1 MLRSWA
7 RNRNRASIDVFEW
20 QYTTTAVYAQRQRRE
35 LDAFDIIIHV
45 GQKSEELC
53 LIAYIFTILR
63 LISTIWRITG
73 ALCSEFKYL
82 GHIIS
87 NNEHDDNDVLR
98 EVRAMFT
105 RTNILARR
113 FSSCSVSVKTVLFRS
128 YCICFYGMEL
138 WKCYSSSTV
147 NRLRSCYIKCM
158 KLFFNYS
165 KYYSVTDVDQTAT
178 TKFRYSNMCAILR
191 HF

>member
-1 MLRSWA
+1 MQTMLSCWPRQFMVCLQLLINMLA
-7 RNRNRASIDVFEW
+7 DCALTIDMLCNTDKTVCMIFPPKNKRQVVTSVFPCFKMNN
-20 QYTTTAVYAQRQRRE
+20 
-35 LDAFDIIIHV
+35 LDLKYVD
-45 GQKSEELC
+45 
-53 LIAYIFTILR
+53 
-63 LISTIWRITG
+63 
-73 ALCSEFKYL
+73 EFKYL

-87 NNEHDDNDVLR
+87 TGNNERDDNDVFR

-128 YCICFYGMEL
+128 YCVCCYGMEL
-138 WKCYSSSTV
+138 WKCYSLSTV

-165 KYYSVTDVDQTAT
+165 KYYGKGV
-178 TKFRYSNMCAILR
+178 YSKGVYSS
-191 HF
+191 

>member
-1 MLRSWA
+1 M
-7 RNRNRASIDVFEW
+7 NN
-20 QYTTTAVYAQRQRRE
+20 
-35 LDAFDIIIHV
+35 LDWKYVD
-45 GQKSEELC
+45 
-53 LIAYIFTILR
+53 
-63 LISTIWRITG
+63 
-73 ALCSEFKYL
+73 EFKYF

-87 NNEHDDNDVLR
+87 NNERDDNDVLR

-113 FSSCSVSVKTVLFRS
+113 FSCCSVSVKTVLFRS
-128 YCICFYGMEL
+128 YCICFYGIEL
-138 WKCYSSSTV
+138 WKCYSLSTTV

-165 KYYSVTDVDQTAT
+165 KYYSVTDMLTQLRLPSFDTLIDNSRLNIARQVQN
-178 TKFRYSNMCAILR
+178 SHNSIIGQLCAILR